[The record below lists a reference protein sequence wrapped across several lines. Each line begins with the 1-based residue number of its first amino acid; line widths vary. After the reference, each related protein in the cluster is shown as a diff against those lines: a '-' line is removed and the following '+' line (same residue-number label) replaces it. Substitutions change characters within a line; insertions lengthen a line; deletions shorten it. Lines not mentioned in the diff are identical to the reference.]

1 MKSSRIRLDKLD
13 PNNPLAVK
21 IKEALVAEYDQQKGL
36 VSAGVQAALHFKH
49 TGVESCK
56 AVVLTPGNQLDHWV
70 AKCPVPTKLS
80 VKMGRQC
87 GKSLMV
93 LSNLLQQKYDSNE
106 EYEFHAWC
114 NDALKLGLLSTV
126 LYHPHPFVLSTKV
139 EIDKEVKLKTKTKVV
154 KAFLMHPHE
163 YTPDF
168 MLEITTAGER
178 FLYDR
183 RLTSRGCLSNY
194 PGPSLRMYVDVKGG
208 FSLYHDDKP
217 FSINQKW
224 VYAEHQVYMH
234 KVVPKKWF
242 AKTWVPEA
250 ALYSPKLHKLK
261 DCYRGCETFKTIKE
275 KLNVQ

>member
-1 MKSSRIRLDKLD
+1 MPKNSRVNLDKLD
-13 PNNPLAVK
+13 PQNPLAALIRKTLDAEKDKNGSTVEEVK
-21 IKEALVAEYDQQKGL
+21 RIFTGL
-36 VSAGVQAALHFKH
+36 DNF
-49 TGVESCK
+49 
-56 AVVLTPGNQLDHWV
+56 
-70 AKCPVPTKLS
+70 
-80 VKMGRQC
+80 
-87 GKSLMV
+87 
-93 LSNLLQQKYDSNE
+93 DSSE
-106 EYEFHAWC
+106 EFEFHMWC

-126 LYHPHPFVLSTKV
+126 LYHPEPFVLSAKV
-139 EIDKEVKLKTKTKVV
+139 EIDKEVKLKTKTKTV

-168 MLEITTAGER
+168 MLEITAKGER

-217 FSINQKW
+217 FAMNQKW
-224 VYAEHQVYMH
+224 VYDKYKVYIH

-242 AKTWVPEA
+242 TKTWVPEA
-250 ALYSPKLHKLK
+250 ALYSPKKHKLK